1 MSTSPEC
8 YREDFCHGAGV
19 MELISLSCHLIGFL
33 VPILFLEIPTLAS
46 GKFSVIG
53 PTGPI
58 QASVG
63 EVAELPCYLSPAQS
77 AEHMEV
83 VWFQSTRVVHLYQ
96 DGEDQFGN
104 QDPNY
109 QGRTELV
116 RDSISSGNVTLKI
129 WDVRLLDEGR
139 YICHFENG
147 FDQEEA
153 DVMLKVSGEEVKPVL
168 VFWMVLFI
176 AYIAAFWVLTFGFFM
191 WFILRYQECLT
202 RTSPWLWEINGILV
216 VSWAFE
222 IEIAMYFLWI
232 LLRCQG
238 YSHKEESDKLDWMD
252 WVTFLISLFLPWRMT
267 TTLFTLFKGL
277 CCCQNQRLLLG
288 SERRPRPSPQSSVD
302 PMAGC
307 GITQVALED
316 GL

>member
-1 MSTSPEC
+1 MQRLPLESSQ
-8 YREDFCHGAGV
+8 GV
-19 MELISLSCHLIGFL
+19 MDLISLSCHLFSFL
-33 VPILFLEIPTLAS
+33 VPILFLEISTLAS
-46 GKFSVIG
+46 GKFSVTG
-53 PTGPI
+53 PPGPI
-58 QASVG
+58 QVSVG
-63 EVAELPCYLSPAQS
+63 EVAELPCHLSPAQS
-77 AEHMEV
+77 AEDMGV

-96 DGEDQFGN
+96 DGEDQFGD

-129 WDVRLLDEGR
+129 RDVRLLDEGR
-139 YICHFENG
+139 YRCHFENG

-153 DVMLKVSGEEVKPVL
+153 DVILKVSGEEVKPVL

-176 AYIAAFWVLTFGFFM
+176 AYIAAFWVLTFGFFT
-191 WFILRYQECLT
+191 WFILRYQEYLT
-202 RTSPWLWEINGILV
+202 QTSPWMWEINGILV
-216 VSWAFE
+216 VSWSFE
-222 IEIAMYFLWI
+222 IGIALYFLWI

-238 YSHKEESDKLDWMD
+238 FSHQRESDKLDWMD
-252 WVTFLISLFLPWRMT
+252 WVTFLITLFLPWRMT

-277 CCCQNQRLLLG
+277 CCCRNQRLLPG
-288 SERRPRPSPQSSVD
+288 SERSPKSSPQSLCSVD

-307 GITQVALED
+307 RITKATLED